1 MNKCISRAPVSEGDF
16 ANGQWEVPALK
27 CSWNQLQ
34 LLKPPIK
41 FYQKRLREML
51 LQTRFI
57 FPINANYRI
66 KNTTFPRKICTFTA
80 SEYLTAVLKV
90 NISFSFL
97 EQLKKIK
104 AKLHWMEKVTPNA
117 FPFKINNCWSH
128 TSPWKGPVGF
138 SQWHRVTIPAVCC
151 AVSGQEVSCLSFIQK
166 VHSLRDKAN
175 SLESGNSLCFVLP
188 SSMCSHHTR
197 DAQPHPGLL
206 LSSAVPPAA

>member
-16 ANGQWEVPALK
+16 ANGQWKVPALK

-80 SEYLTAVLKV
+80 SEYLTVVLKV

-151 AVSGQEVSCLSFIQK
+151 AVSG
-166 VHSLRDKAN
+166 
-175 SLESGNSLCFVLP
+175 
-188 SSMCSHHTR
+188 
-197 DAQPHPGLL
+197 L
-206 LSSAVPPAA
+206 LSQ